1 MQTNSQ
7 KLQTHT
13 LYIVATPIG
22 NLADISARALDVLA
36 QVDWIAAE
44 DTRHS
49 QKLLQHFGINK
60 PLISLHEHNEQQKSQ
75 MLLEKL
81 QAGET
86 GALIS
91 DAGTPLISD
100 PGFVLVKELRANNIN
115 VSPIPGASA
124 MIAALSVAGLP
135 TDSFSFYGF
144 LPSKNAKREAF
155 LQELKQLSP
164 TMVFYESP
172 HRILE
177 SLESLVAVFGERQ
190 AMAGREMTKKFEQ
203 FVAGSLVEILEYF
216 QANQDKV
223 LGEFVLVVEGNN
235 SQPDLV
241 AAETAWIPLIEAL
254 LKQNLPV
261 KQISEIVA
269 DYFGVK
275 KNQVYSV
282 VQSIKDFT

>member
-13 LYIVATPIG
+13 LYVVATPIG
-22 NLADISARALDVLA
+22 NLGDISARALDVLA

-49 QKLLQHFGINK
+49 QKLLQHFAINK

-75 MLLEKL
+75 LLLAKL
-81 QAGET
+81 EAGET

-100 PGFVLVKELRANNIN
+100 PGFVLVKELRAKNIN
-115 VSPIPGASA
+115 ISPIPGASA

-144 LPSKNAKREAF
+144 LPAKNAKREAV
-155 LQELKQLSP
+155 LRDLKGLAP

-172 HRILE
+172 HRVLD
-177 SLESLVAVFGERQ
+177 SLASLVAVFGERQ

-203 FVAGSLVEILEYF
+203 FVAGSLSEILEYF
-216 QANQDKV
+216 QTNSDKV
-223 LGEFVLVVEGNN
+223 LGEFVLVVEG
-235 SQPDLV
+235 SKPQPGLV
-241 AAETAWIPLIEAL
+241 AEEAAWIPLIEIL
-254 LKQNLPV
+254 LRQNLPV
-261 KQISEIVA
+261 KQVAEIVA
-269 DYFGVK
+269 EFFGAK
-275 KNQVYSV
+275 KNQLYGL
-282 VQSIKDFT
+282 VQSIKDS